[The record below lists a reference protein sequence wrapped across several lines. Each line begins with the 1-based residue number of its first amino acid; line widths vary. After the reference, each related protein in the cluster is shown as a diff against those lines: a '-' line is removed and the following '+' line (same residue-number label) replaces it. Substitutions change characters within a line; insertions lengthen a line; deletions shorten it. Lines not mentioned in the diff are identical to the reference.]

1 MLDGVDL
8 WQKSRGPVTEI
19 TGLSAADCDI
29 YHEPACDPALRRSL
43 AKPRIPGMSTLS
55 HARVRASADFRS
67 NGGRTSSP
75 AMTGSSPVLN
85 TPGFQP
91 RPLQVTWEITHAC
104 DWKSVPARTARV
116 PRDRRQ
122 FSTAE
127 AFHLVEEVAAMHVPL
142 LALTGGDPL
151 LRPDVFP
158 VIEFASGHSVRTS
171 LTLLPTP
178 LLDAGAIAE
187 LKACGLMR
195 VAFWLHGSTAA
206 LDDSYWAVPGSHRR
220 TLEVI
225 GSCHEVQLPVQINT
239 ILARRNFH
247 DVDPMIELLTR
258 LDVVLWN
265 VFFFVPPSREHS
277 GEMLTAQEHE
287 HIFAKLYAASKV
299 VHFQIKTTEGQHYQR
314 YLLQQRARE
323 SRGRMTEADVITCPP
338 KGVNDSNGFVFVNH
352 EGEVYPSRFLPLSA
366 GNVTTQPLSEVY
378 CNSSLFVSLRDGS
391 RLKGKCGRC
400 PARNVCG
407 GSRARAYAMT
417 GDLFAAE
424 PCCAYEP

>member
-1 MLDGVDL
+1 
-8 WQKSRGPVTEI
+8 
-19 TGLSAADCDI
+19 
-29 YHEPACDPALRRSL
+29 
-43 AKPRIPGMSTLS
+43 MSTLS
-55 HARVRASADFRS
+55 HPRVRTSGGTRS
-67 NGGRTSSP
+67 NAGWTSSP
-75 AMTGSSPVLN
+75 AMTGSSQVLN
-85 TPGFQP
+85 SPGFQP
-91 RPLQVTWEITHAC
+91 RPLQVTWEMTQAC
-104 DWKSVPARTARV
+104 DWKSAPARAAARS
-116 PRDRRQ
+116 PRDRHQ

-151 LRPDVFP
+151 LRADVFP
-158 VIEFASGHSVRTS
+158 VIDFASGRSVRTS

-178 LLDAGAIAE
+178 SLDAAAIAE
-187 LKACGLMR
+187 LKTCGLMR
-195 VAFWLHGSTAA
+195 VAFWLHGSTAG
-206 LDDSYWAVPGSHRR
+206 LDDAYWAIPGSHRR

-225 GSCHEVQLPVQINT
+225 ASCHEVQLPVQINT
-239 ILARRNFH
+239 IMARRNFH

-265 VFFFVPPSREHS
+265 VFFLVPPSRAQAADL
-277 GEMLTAQEHE
+277 LTAEEHE
-287 HIFAKLYAASKV
+287 QIFAKLYAASKL

-314 YLLQQRARE
+314 YLLQRRARE
-323 SRGRMTEADVITCPP
+323 SRGRMTEADVITCAP
-338 KGVNDSNGFVFVNH
+338 KGVNDGKGFVFINH
-352 EGEVYPSRFLPLSA
+352 KGDVYPSRFLPLSA
-366 GNVTTQPLSEVY
+366 GNVTTQSLSDVY
-378 CNSSLFVSLRDGS
+378 CNSPLFVSLRDSS